1 MPTHLV
7 IVVPLLIASH
17 KVAHLNVYL
26 RLGRALSNVQT
37 QVILKHNLIHISEA
51 KFLQCGRGC
60 CITISRYILAASG
73 LRAWGDEVN

>member
-60 CITISRYILAASG
+60 CNTISIHLDTY
-73 LRAWGDEVN
+73 